1 MANDRTRQDVRSELY
16 DKQRETLK
24 YFIDLA
30 GQRIATNS
38 AAVTSIMKIDGLLHV
53 EKGIDYG
60 RYRKD
65 LD

>member
-38 AAVTSIMKIDGLLHV
+38 AAVTSIMKIDGLPSCGEGDRLRQIPQ
-53 EKGIDYG
+53 GP
-60 RYRKD
+60 
-65 LD
+65 